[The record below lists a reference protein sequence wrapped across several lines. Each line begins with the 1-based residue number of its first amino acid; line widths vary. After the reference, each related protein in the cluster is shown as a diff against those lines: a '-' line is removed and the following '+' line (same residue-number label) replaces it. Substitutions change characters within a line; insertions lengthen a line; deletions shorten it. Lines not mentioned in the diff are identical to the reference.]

1 MKKQKE
7 FVNGKASG
15 LVKTLYV
22 LSAILMVIF
31 IYMVVMNM
39 MYINNYAGTYGI
51 SVSDMMMDTVQ
62 YIIAGSMNYFVYS
75 VLVFCAAK
83 IIRLLQ
89 KGNSQALEKAE
100 SRSDKNIDKNDI
112 PESEDAIEVVEV
124 IEDK

>member
-1 MKKQKE
+1 
-7 FVNGKASG
+7 
-15 LVKTLYV
+15 
-22 LSAILMVIF
+22 
-31 IYMVVMNM
+31 MNM

-100 SRSDKNIDKNDI
+100 SKVDKNIDKNDI